1 MARSA
6 SSTPLGRTAS
16 SQSSGRRYAS
26 RRRARRGGRQ
36 PHLVLLAKDRVGYG
50 NLCRIVTRAQL
61 DYQDDP
67 QITLSDLAAHAR
79 GLIALSG
86 CRRGEIP
93 SLLLNGDRSGAV
105 EAVERYLDVF
115 GQDFWIE
122 LEHHLLPDDTALVD
136 ALRDVAA
143 STGVGCTLANDVHY
157 ANPDEYRLR
166 DVMACIGT
174 RTTLDEWSEVR
185 HANGEYY
192 LKSEEE
198 MRATFGL
205 SDEVFDACVAA
216 SEEIA
221 DSCNLELLAVTCRP
235 PDFPVPE
242 GETAFSQLYRLC
254 QEGVRR
260 LYHRSHQGEQT
271 TGARAVGDRRDG
283 AGFVF
288 SLRLGHRALL
298 PGRAFAVPGGDQPPI
313 RSWPMCWGLPPWTRL
328 PTICCSSASSTPAIG
343 MPDVD
348 IDFDSRRRDEVIAY
362 IQERNTTEH
371 SAMVANVMTYRSRS
385 AFRDVAKAMGFRRR
399 SSITGWGAQL
409 PRRHAHP
416 RGPGSG
422 GSTRTAP
429 LPAGE
434 RRLAGSGEG
443 GASRWKGSAGHC
455 FAAPPYSTALP
466 YSTIPPYRTD
476 LP

>member
-1 MARSA
+1 MIQLHVHSNFSFLDGA
-6 SSTPLGRTAS
+6 SPPDRLL
-16 SQSSGRRYAS
+16 
-26 RRRARRGGRQ
+26 RRARDLGMSALALTDHHGLYGVVRFIHAARAHGIKPIIGVEIRLRIEGPDAVVAN

-67 QITLSDLAAHAR
+67 QITLSDLAVHAR

-205 SDEVFDACVAA
+205 PDEVFDA
-216 SEEIA
+216 
-221 DSCNLELLAVTCRP
+221 
-235 PDFPVPE
+235 
-242 GETAFSQLYRLC
+242 
-254 QEGVRR
+254 
-260 LYHRSHQGEQT
+260 
-271 TGARAVGDRRDG
+271 
-283 AGFVF
+283 
-288 SLRLGHRALL
+288 
-298 PGRAFAVPGGDQPPI
+298 
-313 RSWPMCWGLPPWTRL
+313 
-328 PTICCSSASSTPAIG
+328 
-343 MPDVD
+343 
-348 IDFDSRRRDEVIAY
+348 
-362 IQERNTTEH
+362 
-371 SAMVANVMTYRSRS
+371 
-385 AFRDVAKAMGFRRR
+385 K
-399 SSITGWGAQL
+399 
-409 PRRHAHP
+409 
-416 RGPGSG
+416 
-422 GSTRTAP
+422 
-429 LPAGE
+429 
-434 RRLAGSGEG
+434 
-443 GASRWKGSAGHC
+443 
-455 FAAPPYSTALP
+455 
-466 YSTIPPYRTD
+466 
-476 LP
+476 